1 MDSKSIRLRVPNGIF
16 FITGSDIKGVPEITR
31 GSCIWPTTE
40 CIAVGCTPDVDG
52 ETSISIGPLDY
63 IRFAN
68 KPIFIGQL
76 ETPNHA
82 IMVEI
87 VPGKTILEQRV
98 ASDRTQLS
106 VWVNHPREPDNVV
119 IGWSNRPSG

>member
-68 KPIFIGQL
+68 KPIFWSTGNS
-76 ETPNHA
+76 ESCNN
-82 IMVEI
+82 
-87 VPGKTILEQRV
+87 GG
-98 ASDRTQLS
+98 DRSRQ
-106 VWVNHPREPDNVV
+106 DD
-119 IGWSNRPSG
+119 SGTAGSE